1 MNGCML
7 SVAHFLSFKTLCH
20 TTQISVFWGVFE
32 ILLFISVFLL
42 LGGNTEVFYG
52 RCLCVVTEM
61 IDALQAFQTTT
72 CILRLPSA
80 WCCL

>member
-1 MNGCML
+1 MDACYL
-7 SVAHFLSFKTLCH
+7 WPIFFPSRPYAIPPKSVYF
-20 TTQISVFWGVFE
+20 VGVFE

-42 LGGNTEVFYG
+42 LGGNTEVFMVG
-52 RCLCVVTEM
+52 VCVVTEM